1 MLRPSSPPHPW
12 WHCHPCLLEAL
23 RELPNRR
30 ASGCRFRLMSFSRAI
45 RMVASTPSAAGRTVF
60 AFGTLR
66 CGPHLSKC
74 FMLRGTCTRG
84 VLRSR
89 CTVNSM
95 RFCVTRRVVKLT
107 KRCIRFDTMQ
117 PWGQRNAPILRAAR
131 RRHGF
136 TALQSG
142 RASGRHAPLRTP
154 PRQHPHIITGR
165 RIRCHVFQ
173 RRQNGAQRLGTKSP
187 RASSRSSRRSTCWGA
202 PSTHCGRSLAAEL
215 QRRVCLELDYGSV
228 DSVPPSSAEPGARSS
243 IACL

>member
-1 MLRPSSPPHPW
+1 
-12 WHCHPCLLEAL
+12 
-23 RELPNRR
+23 
-30 ASGCRFRLMSFSRAI
+30 
-45 RMVASTPSAAGRTVF
+45 MVASTPSAAGRTVF
-60 AFGTLR
+60 AFRTLR

-89 CTVNSM
+89 CTLNSM
-95 RFCVTRRVVKLT
+95 PFCVTRREVKLT
-107 KRCIRFDTMQ
+107 KRCIHFETMQ

-136 TALQSG
+136 TTLQCG
-142 RASGRHAPLRTP
+142 CASGRHAPLSLP
-154 PRQHPHIITGR
+154 QRQHPHIITRR

-173 RRQNGAQRLGTKSP
+173 RRQNGAQRLGTSSP

-202 PSTHCGRSLAAEL
+202 PSTHCGRSLPAEV
-215 QRRVCLELDYGSV
+215 QRRVCLEFDYSSV
-228 DSVPPSSAEPGARSS
+228 DSVPPSCTDAGTRSS